1 MAGEKYIVAAL
12 DHSVQ
17 IAVRNILNPMG
28 YVFQERCSDPV
39 ALLRLTRS
47 YHPDFIIVDSGMQVS
62 EVRSTLE
69 AVDEQMLCAVIILGE
84 YKDPAILSMMEKY
97 RTLSF
102 CPKPLN
108 RDLLLHTVD
117 MALLNHRRLLE
128 MDAKLRKITE
138 SYEGRKRVELAKTLL
153 MQDGLSESEA
163 YGVIRKRSMDERKSM
178 KSIADSIIYEKRK
191 NNLKE

>member
-12 DHSVQ
+12 DNSVQ
-17 IAVRNILNPMG
+17 IAIRNILNPNG
-28 YVFQERCSDPV
+28 FVFQERCSDPV
-39 ALLRLTRS
+39 VLLRLIRS
-47 YHPDFIIVDSGMQVS
+47 YSPDFVIIDSGMQVS

-69 AVDEQMLCAVIILGE
+69 AVDEQMLCAVIMLGE
-84 YKDPAILSMMEKY
+84 YKDSAILSMMEKS

-117 MALLNHRRLLE
+117 MALLHYRRLLG
-128 MDAKLRKITE
+128 MDAKLRKIRET
-138 SYEGRKRVELAKTLL
+138 YEGRERIELAKSLL
-153 MQDGLSESEA
+153 MQDGLSEREA
-163 YGVIRKRSMDERKSM
+163 YGMIRKRSMDERRSM

-191 NNLKE
+191 Y